1 MFLPG
6 DPRFDELLALSLRAS
21 GPGLSDQQRPR
32 WRELCGALLGSVNAS
47 LGAIGERRK
56 ALRASARLPVHLLSP
71 QEIEGLSSSSLS
83 SGGLS
88 IPTHHPLLLGTP
100 VEMSIQLEGRAT
112 PLFVTGR
119 VVWATD
125 DAMGVVFIDL
135 VQSDRE
141 QLEAVAVRGVLARLA
156 AE

>member
-6 DPRFDELLALSLRAS
+6 DPRFDELLTLSQLAS
-21 GPGLSDQQRPR
+21 TSGLHDQQRPR
-32 WRELCGALLGSVNAS
+32 WRELCGQLLGTVNAS

-71 QEIEGLSSSSLS
+71 DEIQGLSSSSVS

-88 IPTHHPLLLGTP
+88 IPTHNPLLLGTL
-100 VEMSIQLEGRAT
+100 VEMSIQIEGRAT
-112 PLFVTGR
+112 PLFVSGR
-119 VVWATD
+119 VVWAID
-125 DAMGVVFIDL
+125 DAMGVVFTDL

-141 QLEAVAVRGVLARLA
+141 QLEAVAVRSVLARLA